1 MLPGPVFNLELRRL
15 SRRRRYYALL
25 TLYGLVLLYVV
36 WSNNP
41 QEMFVVP
48 AGPAGGLSVDQWH
61 YAGKSLFGTYAIWQM
76 AMVVL
81 LTPAMVAG
89 VIAEERDRKTMPS
102 LLMTGLTSGE
112 IVLGKL
118 CARLFHLGCF
128 VALGMPI
135 LVLVERFGGVGMKGV
150 LFTFAATAT
159 SAFFFGAASIL
170 VSTQARRPRD
180 AIVCVY
186 LLEFAWHIAP
196 ALVLVFLSSN
206 LFAPLRKVA
215 EWVGSTCPLLV
226 MIGGVRGVRFWESSN
241 LDDLVWMMA
250 LQLALGAVM
259 TTVAVRRLRPAFL
272 KDESK
277 QQYARAGE
285 RDEAKPEN
293 NTSQPKPR
301 HTEPQPVRSWLN
313 ATSNDNATPEVE
325 LAPPEPGQTE
335 SQPTQF
341 WRRPACGN
349 DAMIWKEV
357 WSRPKSRMT
366 RVLRW
371 LVLATMLTLAAFFCF
386 SQGLESAEELFEN
399 GYSAEYEDLY
409 HRLELNVRLR
419 YLVTLTAGFMLLWVS
434 IAAACSL
441 AGERDGD
448 TWLSLVST
456 PLTGFEIIRGKVIGA
471 CWSVRWLLAV
481 WLALVILGLFVGAV
495 HPLGALAVTLAT
507 ATYLAFGCVLG
518 MVYSLRARTSS
529 RAVVWT
535 LFTLVILSGAYLL
548 VFIPWN
554 MRSELTL
561 VGVTPFVEEVVLMSY
576 LDAKW
581 LLDFESPEKRLLD
594 IALTCLL
601 SVALYAGGTFV
612 LAIWTLK
619 SFDRVIDRPGST
631 TASARRPPKAVP
643 LSPFRI

>member
-15 SRRRRYYALL
+15 SRRKRYYALL

-41 QEMFVVP
+41 QSMFVVP

-61 YAGKSLFGTYAIWQM
+61 YAGKSLFEAYAIWQM

-89 VIAEERDRKTMPS
+89 VIAEERERKTMPS
-102 LLMTGLTSGE
+102 LLVSGLTSGE

-128 VALGMPI
+128 VALGIPI
-135 LVLVERFGGVGMKGV
+135 LVLVERFGGVGLKGV
-150 LFTFAATAT
+150 LITFAATAT
-159 SAFFFGAASIL
+159 TAFFLGAASIL
-170 VSTQARRPRD
+170 VSTHSRRPRD

-186 LLEFAWHIAP
+186 LLEFVWHIGP
-196 ALVLVFLSSN
+196 ALVLVLLSSN
-206 LFAPLRKVA
+206 LLAPLRKVA

-226 MIGGVRGVRFWESSN
+226 MLGHVRGTRFWESAN
-241 LDDLVWMMA
+241 LDELFWMMA
-250 LQLALGAVM
+250 FQVALGAVM

-277 QQYARAGE
+277 QQSARAGE
-285 RDEAKPEN
+285 RDEPKPEN
-293 NTSQPKPR
+293 IASQSTPR
-301 HTEPQPVRSWLN
+301 QPEPPRGRSWLH
-313 ATSNDNATPEVE
+313 ATSVDDATPAVE
-325 LAPPEPGQTE
+325 LAPPEPGPTE
-335 SQPTQF
+335 PQPTPF
-341 WRRPACGN
+341 RRRPECGD

-357 WSRPKSRMT
+357 WTKPKSRMT
-366 RVLRW
+366 RVLRG
-371 LVLATMLTLAAFFCF
+371 LVLATMLTLAAVFCF
-386 SQGLESAEELFEN
+386 SQGLESVQELFEN

-441 AGERDGD
+441 AGERDRD
-448 TWLSLVST
+448 TWVSLVST

-471 CWSVRWLLAV
+471 FWSLRALLAL

-495 HPLGALAVTLAT
+495 HPLGALSVTLAT

-518 MVYSLRARTSS
+518 MVYSLRAAHRPAPSC
-529 RAVVWT
+529 R
-535 LFTLVILSGAYLL
+535 
-548 VFIPWN
+548 
-554 MRSELTL
+554 RSLH
-561 VGVTPFVEEVVLMSY
+561 
-576 LDAKW
+576 
-581 LLDFESPEKRLLD
+581 
-594 IALTCLL
+594 
-601 SVALYAGGTFV
+601 
-612 LAIWTLK
+612 
-619 SFDRVIDRPGST
+619 
-631 TASARRPPKAVP
+631 
-643 LSPFRI
+643 